1 MKKTTL
7 ALAATLASLAS
18 VAAHAQSSVTL
29 YGALDTSVAFFGNQ
43 AGKNGSGNTFQMMS
57 GNVSPNLWGLKGT
70 EDLGNGLSAIF
81 KLESG
86 FNIDNGEQKQGGR
99 MFGRTAMVGL
109 SSNTGGTVSLGRQY
123 DPLID
128 LLQPMTD
135 DVNFGSAFATP
146 GDIDNYDNSYRTNN
160 SVKYTSPNWAGLQV
174 SAMYAFGG
182 QAGSIGAGQTW
193 AVAAAYN
200 HGPFGFGAGYFKA
213 NSNSG
218 KAASFDGLDP
228 NTDVNVDSSA
238 ISGGFVSANSLQII
252 RAVGNYNYGPFQV
265 GVSYSNVDYAN
276 YVSAAGSNS
285 DTKFNTGQFFLNYQ
299 VTPMALLGFGY
310 NYTKGSGNGVNAS
323 YNQFTLGGD
332 YFLSKRTDIYVLAGY
347 QKASGHTI
355 DADTGA
361 LVNATASFGDFGN
374 DATTNKQA
382 MAMIG
387 VRHHF

>member
-1 MKKTTL
+1 MKKTAL
-7 ALAATLASLAS
+7 ALAATLASIAS
-18 VAAHAQSSVTL
+18 AAHAQSSVTL

-43 AGKNGSGNTFQMMS
+43 AGKHGSGNTFEMMS

-86 FNIDNGEQKQGGR
+86 FNIDNGKQGQGDR

-109 SSNTGGTVSLGRQY
+109 NSSTAGSVTLGRQY

-146 GDIDNYDNSYRTNN
+146 GDMDNYDNSYRTNN

-182 QAGSIGAGQTW
+182 QAGSMGAGQTW

-218 KAASFDGLDP
+218 TAASFDGLNP
-228 NTDVNVDSSA
+228 NTDVNVDSPA
-238 ISGGFVSANSLQII
+238 ITGGFVSANSLQII
-252 RAVGNYNYGPFQV
+252 RAVGDYNYGPMTF
-265 GVSYSNVDYAN
+265 GLSYSNVDYAN
-276 YVSAAGSNS
+276 YQSAYGSNG
-285 DTKFNTGQFFLNYQ
+285 DTKFNTGQAFINYQ
-299 VTPMALLGFGY
+299 VTPVALIGFGY
-310 NYTKGSGNGVNAS
+310 NYTKGHGNGVDAS
-323 YNQFTLGGD
+323 YSQFSLGGD

-361 LVNATASFGDFGN
+361 LVDANASFADFGN